1 MTRDP
6 KDLLLRL
13 FGAAV
18 DSADPAKTVAR
29 HLPEIPRG
37 RIVVVG
43 AGKSAAAM
51 ARAVED
57 AWPGVDLSGWSSPAT
72 AMPCRP
78 AASR

>member
-13 FGAAV
+13 FRAAV

-29 HLPEIPRG
+29 HLPERPSG
-37 RIVVVG
+37 RVVVVG

-51 ARAVED
+51 ARAVE
-57 AWPGVDLSGWSSPAT
+57 AEWPDVTGV
-72 AMPCRP
+72 C
-78 AASR
+78 